1 MRRTI
6 VFAAG
11 IATAALAAMTAAS
24 AQPGLYISGEAGPS
38 FLPDMNF
45 NDATSG
51 KERENYDT
59 GFLAGGALGYDTGY
73 GLRLEV
79 NSLYQQTSL
88 NRFTGTTATGHLS
101 TTSLTANAT
110 FDVLPN
116 PLLTPYV
123 GAGLGVENLG
133 GTVDGDR
140 GRAWKPAYQLE
151 AGLRHDITDQVS
163 LFGEYRFAQAEDTHF
178 SAPTDTGHQ
187 PFADHA
193 LLAGLSFKLNE

>member
-6 VFAAG
+6 VFAAALAA
-11 IATAALAAMTAAS
+11 ATLAAMTAAS

-38 FLPDMNF
+38 FLPNMNF

-51 KERENYDT
+51 KQLEKYDN
-59 GFLAGGALGYDTGY
+59 GFLAGGALGYDTDT
-73 GLRLEV
+73 GLRLEL
-79 NSLYQQTSL
+79 NSLYQQSPL
-88 NRFTGTTATGHLS
+88 NHFNGATATGHLS
-101 TTSLTANAT
+101 TTSLMANAT

-116 PLLTPYV
+116 PLLTPFV

-133 GTVDGDR
+133 GAINGDH

-178 SAPTDTGHQ
+178 SAAADTGHQ

-193 LLAGLSFKLNE
+193 LLAGLSYKFNE